1 MPTKNYLLAVIL
13 LYLLPNLLI
22 SQSKV
27 ENNIDCSKAS
37 ISLSTTIVEDYS
49 AEDFYILGVCEYKNN
64 NFDKAYNYFI
74 SAKSLGFADHE
85 TLQTYITDC
94 RKKLIKSD
102 VPKNFDSEKEDNVAI
117 NNYKHKVQVYF
128 LNIVFVLIA
137 LIGLYTAFTLIYK
150 YRKTVNNIYLGIFLF
165 AISLGLIELV
175 FYWQDFF
182 SYSPAVSMY
191 RVLFFVWAPSLYLYI
206 KTKYT
211 DTHINR
217 KEITFHYLPFFL
229 VLISLLIFGNF
240 YDVTNTQNNIL
251 AKILGF
257 IMNNNWI
264 KTIHLSAYLILIISD
279 FELKREQL
287 DDGFKK
293 WMVTLIGFI
302 IILILFII
310 ARAAFEHIYVF
321 DYISKY
327 FIAVYLILFIS
338 VLEVLLIIQPNII
351 LGTINIEEKKKLNNK
366 YKNSSLTENMSLRV
380 KEQLLDSLNIDKIY
394 LDNTLTLSKLAK
406 KINVDRYSLSQV
418 INQELNKNFYELI
431 NDYRITEAVKI
442 VKENNNKQVVDL
454 IYECGFNNKVSF
466 YKAFKQ
472 RMNMTPKDFIE
483 KQKNKQ

>member
-22 SQSKV
+22 SQSKF
-27 ENNIDCSKAS
+27 ENSIDCSKAS
-37 ISLSTTIVEDYS
+37 ISLSTTIVEDYN
-49 AEDFYILGVCEYKNN
+49 AKDFYILGFCEYKNEN
-64 NFDKAYNYFI
+64 YLKAYDHFI
-74 SAKSLGFADHE
+74 SAKSLGFTDHK

-94 RKKLIKSD
+94 RNKLIKSD
-102 VPKNFDSEKEDNVAI
+102 VKEKIGSKKEDKVAI

-240 YDVTNTQNNIL
+240 YDATDTQNNVL

-257 IMNNNWI
+257 MMKDNWI
-264 KTIHLSAYLILIISD
+264 KTIHLSAYLTLIISD
-279 FELKREQL
+279 FELKRDQL
-287 DDGFKK
+287 DQGFKK
-293 WMVTLIGFI
+293 WMLTLIGFI

-351 LGTINIEEKKKLNNK
+351 LGTINLEEKKKLNNK

-431 NDYRITEAVKI
+431 NDYRIAEAVKI
-442 VKENNNKQVVDL
+442 VETNTNKQVVDL

-472 RMNMTPKDFIE
+472 RMHMTPKDFIE
-483 KQKNKQ
+483 KQKEK